1 MIDTITNLI
10 EQNGIIAIVAS
21 IVLGA
26 LSSLSPCSLAA
37 IPFISGMAANSYPD
51 LNEEERHPESFATS
65 VVPWYFTLVRF
76 NSRSLTH
83 N

>member
-51 LNEEERHPESFATS
+51 LNEEERQ
-65 VVPWYFTLVRF
+65 R
-76 NSRSLTH
+76 
-83 N
+83 